1 VLGVDPGLAIANV
14 ATGEDLVATATAQRR
29 LLMRLFQAFGLTA
42 LLLAAAGIYGLL
54 SRTVAERNREIG
66 SRMALGAGRAG
77 ILKLV
82 LGRGALLSAAG
93 IGLGLAGA
101 VVAAKALR
109 SLLYE
114 VAPND
119 PVTLAGVTLLLGAVA
134 IGTCVLPALRAARV
148 DPVET
153 MRLE

>member
-1 VLGVDPGLAIANV
+1 
-14 ATGEDLVATATAQRR
+14 
-29 LLMRLFQAFGLTA
+29 
-42 LLLAAAGIYGLL
+42 
-54 SRTVAERNREIG
+54 
-66 SRMALGAGRAG
+66 MALGAGRAG